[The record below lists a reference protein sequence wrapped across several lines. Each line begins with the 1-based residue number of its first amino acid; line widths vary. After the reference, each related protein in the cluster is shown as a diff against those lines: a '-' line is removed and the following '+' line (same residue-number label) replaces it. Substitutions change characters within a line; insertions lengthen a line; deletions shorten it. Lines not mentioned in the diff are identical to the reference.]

1 MTTPMS
7 EDATEE
13 LFRVLLNAAADAP
26 LPTLMNIIELLQVVL
41 FKRVEETVNV
51 LDQLQQLKPVE

>member
-1 MTTPMS
+1 MS

-13 LFRVLLNAAADAP
+13 LFRVLLNAAADTP

-41 FKRVEETVNV
+41 FKRVEETVKV